1 MSQTRDEQLLD
12 AYRQHRVEDQVGY
25 YERRSGDYERARRL
39 SVTITAALLVLA
51 ALFGALGAADANR
64 RAVWAFTA
72 AAFAALG
79 TALTTFESAF
89 GFERLSRQFGETG
102 AAVALRNVQGPKDDK
117 GGVPGFVED
126 VEGILRSEVDRW
138 SQQADPLAGE
148 PAAQQQTSESE
159 TESAT
164 ASTSDQS
171 VMSTP
176 SEPE

>member
-1 MSQTRDEQLLD
+1 MTQTRDEQLLD

-25 YERRSGDYERARRL
+25 YERRSGAYERARRL
-39 SVTITAALLVLA
+39 SVLITALLLVLA

-102 AAVALRNVQGPKDDK
+102 AAVALRNAQGPKDRQGRPGLRRGRRGDPPER
-117 GGVPGFVED
+117 GRQVVPAG
-126 VEGILRSEVDRW
+126 RSRWRVD
-138 SQQADPLAGE
+138 
-148 PAAQQQTSESE
+148 PAAQR
-159 TESAT
+159 A
-164 ASTSDQS
+164 D
-171 VMSTP
+171 VRVGDRVGDGFDV
-176 SEPE
+176 

>member
-1 MSQTRDEQLLD
+1 MNQTREEQLLD

-51 ALFGALGAADANR
+51 ALFGALGAADADR

-72 AAFAALG
+72 AALAALG

-102 AAVALRNVQGPKDDK
+102 AAVALRNAQGPKVEK
-117 GGVPGFVED
+117 GVPGFVED
-126 VEGILRSEVDRW
+126 IEGILRSEVDRW
-138 SQQADPLAGE
+138 SQQADPLTIIDRT
-148 PAAQQQTSESE
+148 AQGATNASPTGSE
-159 TESAT
+159 T
-164 ASTSDQS
+164 ASTSGPP
-171 VMSTP
+171 VTP
-176 SEPE
+176 TTPEPG

>member
-1 MSQTRDEQLLD
+1 MTRTRDEQLLD

-25 YERRSGDYERARRL
+25 YERRSGAYERARRL
-39 SVTITAALLVLA
+39 SVLITALLLVLA

-102 AAVALRNVQGPKDDK
+102 AAVALRNAQGPKDDK

-138 SQQADPLAGE
+138 SQQADPWRAT
-148 PAAQQQTSESE
+148 QQPSRRRPRRATG
-159 TESAT
+159 SAT
-164 ASTSDQS
+164 ASTADPS
-171 VMSTP
+171 VTP
-176 SEPE
+176 TTPGSG

>member
-1 MSQTRDEQLLD
+1 VTQTRDEQLLD
-12 AYRQHRVEDQVGY
+12 AYRHHRVEDQVGY

-39 SVTITAALLVLA
+39 SVTITALLLVLA

-102 AAVALRNVQGPKDDK
+102 AAVALRNAQGPKDGK
-117 GGVPGFVED
+117 GVPGFVED

-138 SQQADPLAGE
+138 SQQADPFAVEQGAPKGTPRE
-148 PAAQQQTSESE
+148 EA
-159 TESAT
+159 ESASD
-164 ASTSDQS
+164 ATSGRS

-176 SEPE
+176 PEPG

>member
-1 MSQTRDEQLLD
+1 MTQTRNEQLLD

-25 YERRSGDYERARRL
+25 YERRSGAYERARRL
-39 SVTITAALLVLA
+39 SVLITALLLVLA
-51 ALFGALGAADANR
+51 ALFGALGAADADR

-102 AAVALRNVQGPKDDK
+102 AAVALRNAQGPKDDK
-117 GGVPGFVED
+117 GVPGFVED

-138 SQQADPLAGE
+138 SQQADPFAVEQGAHEATSGE
-148 PAAQQQTSESE
+148 EAR
-159 TESAT
+159 SAT
-164 ASTSDQS
+164 ASTSDPS
-171 VMSTP
+171 VTSP
-176 SEPE
+176 PPGPG

>member
-1 MSQTRDEQLLD
+1 MTQTRDDQLLD

-25 YERRSGDYERARRL
+25 YERRSGAYERARRL
-39 SVTITAALLVLA
+39 SVLITALLLVLA
-51 ALFGALGAADANR
+51 AFFGALGAADANR

-102 AAVALRNVQGPKDDK
+102 AAVALRNAHGPKDDK
-117 GGVPGFVED
+117 GGVPGFVEE

-138 SQQADPLAGE
+138 SQQADPLAGD
-148 PAAQQQTSESE
+148 PAAQQPTSEAE

-171 VMSTP
+171 VRSTP
-176 SEPE
+176 PEPG